1 MQKVAYICDNTESN
15 LTKAHM
21 EHFTIELGDNTELE
35 IDFEYDPG
43 ESGSYNEPPSNSMI
57 TILDCR
63 LCQYDGETQHT
74 IKLYGID
81 DTLFPVDYGMIEH
94 MIQENIEQ

>member
-1 MQKVAYICDNTESN
+1 
-15 LTKAHM
+15 
-21 EHFTIELGDNTELE
+21 
-35 IDFEYDPG
+35 
-43 ESGSYNEPPSNSMI
+43 MI

-94 MIQENIEQ
+94 IIQQHIEQ